1 MEEQRFSIKGRTYTS
16 RDPALQDALAR
27 VYDGPERPRCMCQR
41 GGIEMYVAKH
51 RLYVVKRMPDT
62 GHQHHARCASYEPE
76 LGQSGLG
83 ELIGESII
91 EHSPESVELRVAF
104 PLARVPGRAF
114 VRRAAQEPAEI
125 NAARHRMSLRAVMHF
140 LFQRAGFNRW
150 YPAMEGKRTQG
161 VIHRYLMEAAEGIRT
176 KGVTLS
182 ERLYIP
188 EQFHEQR
195 RTEIAERR
203 RSKLA
208 VLQSPEDDVQFK
220 MALVI
225 GEYKG
230 EEASPLGRKV
240 WLKHMPDA
248 PLFIDAK
255 AWERIERAY
264 GDLLDSRDADTKTKQ
279 RVVICALIYAKREHI
294 YQIDTASFMLTSE
307 HWIPIEGTHEVDLI
321 EALTQQRR
329 RFVKPLRYD
338 ARSAASFPNVLLLDT
353 GTKPAPLHIVSASL
367 GPQDRAAKE
376 KALKALGDTAWVWNT
391 DKKMPP
397 LPAAAPLRTNEK
409 SERSASSA
417 TESQESSA
425 CRDTEASTD
434 GGALA

>member
-1 MEEQRFSIKGRTYTS
+1 
-16 RDPALQDALAR
+16 
-27 VYDGPERPRCMCQR
+27 
-41 GGIEMYVAKH
+41 MYVAKH

-62 GHQHHARCASYEPE
+62 GHQHHATCVSYEPE

-83 ELIGESII
+83 ELIGEAII
-91 EHSPESVELRVAF
+91 ERSPELIELRVDF
-104 PLARVPGRAF
+104 PLSRVLGRTS
-114 VRRAAQEPAEI
+114 VGGAAQELAEI
-125 NAARHRMSLRAVMHF
+125 NAPPHRLSLRAVMHF
-140 LFQRAGFNRW
+140 LFERAGFNRW

-161 VIHRYLMEAAEGIRT
+161 VMHKYLLEAADGIQT

-182 ERLYIP
+182 QRLYVP
-188 EQFHEQR
+188 EQFHEEHKS
-195 RTEIAERR
+195 EIAERR

-208 VLQSPEDDVQFK
+208 VLQSLEDDVNFK
-220 MALVI
+220 MALVL
-225 GEYKG
+225 GEYKRAD
-230 EEASPLGRKV
+230 ASPLGRKV

-248 PLFIDAK
+248 PLFIDSK

-264 GDLLDSRDADTKTKQ
+264 GGLLEAPNADTKTKQ
-279 RVVICALIYAKREHI
+279 RVLMCALIYAKREHT
-294 YQIDTASFMLTSE
+294 YQIDTATFMLTTE

-321 EALTQQRR
+321 EALTQERR
-329 RFVKPLRYD
+329 RFMKPLRYD

-353 GTKPAPLHIVSASL
+353 GAKPTPLHVVSTSL

-397 LPAAAPLRTNEK
+397 LPEAAPLRTNEK
-409 SERSASSA
+409 GARTASSM

-425 CRDTEASTD
+425 CRGAETSKD
-434 GGALA
+434 GAALGVDESLATG

>member
-1 MEEQRFSIKGRTYTS
+1 MEEQRFLIKSRTYLAG
-16 RDPALQDALAR
+16 DPELQEALAG
-27 VYDGPERPRCMCQR
+27 VYDTPERPRCLCVR

-51 RLYVVKRMPDT
+51 RRYVVKRMPDR
-62 GHQHHARCASYEPE
+62 GHRHHATCASYEPE

-125 NAARHRMSLRAVMHF
+125 NAPRHRMSLRAVMHF
-140 LFQRAGFNRW
+140 LFERAGFNRW

-161 VIHRYLMEAAEGIRT
+161 VIHRYLMEAGEGIQT
-176 KGVTLS
+176 KGVRLS

-188 EQFHEQR
+188 EQFHEEHKS
-195 RTEIAERR
+195 EIAERR
-203 RSKLA
+203 RGKLA

-220 MALVI
+220 MALVL
-225 GEYKG
+225 GEYKC
-230 EEASPLGRKV
+230 EEASPLGRKI

-255 AWERIERAY
+255 TWERIERAY
-264 GDLLDSRDADTKTKQ
+264 GNFLEARYADTKTKQ
-279 RVVICALIYAKREHI
+279 RVMICALIYAKREHT
-294 YQIDTASFMLTSE
+294 YQIDTASFMLTTA

-329 RFVKPLRYD
+329 RFMKPLRYD

-353 GTKPAPLHIVSASL
+353 GAKATPLHVVSASL
-367 GPQDRAAKE
+367 DPRDRAAKE
-376 KALKALGDTAWVWNT
+376 KTLKAPGDTAWVWNT
-391 DKKMPP
+391 DRKMPS
-397 LPAAAPLRTNEK
+397 LPAAAPLRTDEK
-409 SERSASSA
+409 GARTASNA
-417 TESQESSA
+417 TES
-425 CRDTEASTD
+425 
-434 GGALA
+434 

>member
-1 MEEQRFSIKGRTYTS
+1 
-16 RDPALQDALAR
+16 
-27 VYDGPERPRCMCQR
+27 
-41 GGIEMYVAKH
+41 MYVAKH

-62 GHQHHARCASYEPE
+62 GHQHHARCTSYEPE

-125 NAARHRMSLRAVMHF
+125 NAARHWMSLRAVMHF
-140 LFQRAGFNRW
+140 LFERAGFNRW

-161 VIHRYLMEAAEGIRT
+161 VIHKYLLEAADGIQT
-176 KGVTLS
+176 KGVALS
-182 ERLYIP
+182 ERLYVP
-188 EQFHEQR
+188 EQFHEEHKS
-195 RTEIAERR
+195 EIAERR

-208 VLQSPEDDVQFK
+208 VLQSPEEYVQFK
-220 MALVI
+220 MALVL
-225 GEYKG
+225 GEYKC
-230 EEASPLGRKV
+230 EEASPLGRKI

-248 PLFIDAK
+248 PLFIDANT
-255 AWERIERAY
+255 WERIERAY
-264 GDLLDSRDADTKTKQ
+264 GNLLEARYADTKTKQ
-279 RVVICALIYAKREHI
+279 RVVICALIYAKREHT
-294 YQIDTASFMLTSE
+294 YQIDTASLMLTTE

-329 RFVKPLRYD
+329 RFMKPLRYD

-353 GTKPAPLHIVSASL
+353 GAKPTALHIVSASL
-367 GPQDRAAKE
+367 DPRDRAAKE
-376 KALKALGDTAWVWNT
+376 RALKALGDTAWVWKT

-397 LPAAAPLRTNEK
+397 LPAAALLRTNEQA
-409 SERSASSA
+409 ER
-417 TESQESSA
+417 TESSLIESQKSSA
-425 CRDTEASTD
+425 CRGAEALENGSSWR
-434 GGALA
+434 

>member
-27 VYDGPERPRCMCQR
+27 GYDGPERPRCMCQR

-125 NAARHRMSLRAVMHF
+125 NAARHRMSLRAVTHF

-203 RSKLA
+203 RNKLA
-208 VLQSPEDDVQFK
+208 VLRSPEDDVQFK

-240 WLKHMPDA
+240 WLRHMPDA

-329 RFVKPLRYD
+329 RFMKPLRYD

-353 GTKPAPLHIVSASL
+353 GTKPAPLHVVSASL

-409 SERSASSA
+409 SERTPSSA

-425 CRDTEASTD
+425 C
-434 GGALA
+434 